1 MTYIV
6 RWNKKIVDGKEL
18 PVTEEE
24 IYEVY
29 SGKKEIQASKE
40 ELDKYIYDF
49 DKEKVRELTL
59 KLTARKLRES
69 IGDDQKIIVAISTVK
84 DLDEIINKLM
94 ERLREFYGLY
104 FPEIIDNE
112 ELLDLIEMDKEKV
125 LASLGIKE
133 SIGAKF
139 DEDDLKVARNLAKRI
154 KELKAQREE
163 LLNYIEKK
171 ITKLMPNFVHLA
183 TVKIAADFLEH
194 SGSIERLAKFPAST
208 IQVLGAEKA
217 LFIHLM
223 KGTKPPKYGI
233 LYNHPLI
240 RKLPYKQKGKA
251 ARALAT
257 KLAIAVKLDYANLVE
272 GKNKFIADK
281 LKEQLVKRFGVN
293 W

>member
-1 MTYIV
+1 MYIV
-6 RWNKKIVDGKEL
+6 RWNKKIVDGKEF
-18 PVTEEE
+18 PVTEDE

-29 SGKKEIQASKE
+29 TQKKEIKATKE
-40 ELDKYIYDF
+40 ELDKYIYEF
-49 DKEKVRELTL
+49 DKEKVRNLVM
-59 KLTARKLRES
+59 KLTARKLRDS
-69 IGDDQKIIVAISTVK
+69 IGDDQKIIIAISTVK

-104 FPEIIDNE
+104 FPEVIDND

-125 LASLGIKE
+125 MVSLGIKE
-133 SIGAKF
+133 SIGARF
-139 DEDDLKVARNLAKRI
+139 DEKDLEVAKNLAKRV
-154 KELKAQREE
+154 KELKKQREE
-163 LLNYIEKK
+163 LLDYIEQK
-171 ITKLMPNFVHLA
+171 INKLMPNFTYLA
-183 TVKIAADFLEH
+183 TTKIAADFLEH

-217 LFIHLM
+217 LFLHLM

-240 RKLPYKQKGKA
+240 RKLPYKMKGKA

-257 KLAIAVKLDYANLVE
+257 KLSIAIKLDYANLINNE
-272 GKNKFIADK
+272 NKFIADK

>member
-1 MTYIV
+1 MYIV
-6 RWNKKIVDGKEL
+6 RWNKKIIDGKEF
-18 PVTEEE
+18 PVTEDE

-29 SGKKEIQASKE
+29 TQKKEIKATKE
-40 ELDKYIYDF
+40 ELDKYVYEF
-49 DKEKVRELTL
+49 DKEKVRNLVM
-59 KLTARKLRES
+59 KLTARKLRDS
-69 IGDDQKIIVAISTVK
+69 IGDDQKIIIAISTVK

-104 FPEIIDNE
+104 FPEVIDND

-125 LASLGIKE
+125 MASLGIKE
-133 SIGAKF
+133 SIGARF
-139 DEDDLKVARNLAKRI
+139 DKKDLEVAKNLAKRI
-154 KELKAQREE
+154 KELKKQREE
-163 LLNYIEKK
+163 LLDYIEQK
-171 ITKLMPNFVHLA
+171 INKLMPNFTYLA
-183 TVKIAADFLEH
+183 TTKIAADFLEH

-217 LFIHLM
+217 LFLHLM

-240 RKLPYKQKGKA
+240 RKLPYKMKGKA

-257 KLAIAVKLDYANLVE
+257 KLSIAIKLDYANLINNE
-272 GKNKFIADK
+272 NKFIADK